1 MFGFL
6 ALAQDQ
12 LVSAAKLA
20 GLVNVTSLST
30 PASDDDKQTVLEYL
44 RRVRTDL
51 PSTAEAIIDDLEFA
65 EACCAT
71 HSLPFWRLLCA
82 GVTGAGSLNDCVGP
96 VPTQRC
102 NCCMRG
108 AVDSREQA
116 RVRGGCVSGAASVV
130 REEER

>member
-1 MFGFL
+1 MMDFL

-51 PSTAEAIIDDLEFA
+51 PSTAEAIIDDLEFT
-65 EACCAT
+65 EVCCAT
-71 HSLPFWRLLCA
+71 QSLPLAVAL
-82 GVTGAGSLNDCVGP
+82 
-96 VPTQRC
+96 
-102 NCCMRG
+102 RG
-108 AVDSREQA
+108 RE
-116 RVRGGCVSGAASVV
+116 RR
-130 REEER
+130 RKPK